1 LAAVARILEELG
13 EVAEHARKEQQPGE
27 LTDACLEEVADLL
40 IVSTCLANQ
49 YSVNLAAEYAVAPLS
64 SEQGLVPNL
73 IRALTVAGSISRVV
87 KLSKELN
94 RRGYST
100 RDGRPWTKT
109 ALFNLMPRMIQ
120 VGPRVFSS

>member
-1 LAAVARILEELG
+1 MAAVARILEELG

-49 YSVNLAAEYAVAPLS
+49 YSVNLAAEYAVATLS

-73 IRALTVAGSISRVV
+73 IRALTVAGSIFRVV
-87 KLSKELN
+87 NPIEGTESPTVQYT
-94 RRGYST
+94 RRKT
-100 RDGRPWTKT
+100 MDQDGPVQPD
-109 ALFNLMPRMIQ
+109 A
-120 VGPRVFSS
+120 

>member
-49 YSVNLAAEYAVAPLS
+49 YSVNLAAEYAVAATLS
-64 SEQGLVPNL
+64 SEHGLVPNL
-73 IRALTVAGSISRVV
+73 IRALTVAGSIFRVV
-87 KLSKELN
+87 NPIEGTES
-94 RRGYST
+94 
-100 RDGRPWTKT
+100 
-109 ALFNLMPRMIQ
+109 
-120 VGPRVFSS
+120 PRVQYTRRKTMDQDGPAQPDA

>member
-87 KLSKELN
+87 NAIEGTES
-94 RRGYST
+94 
-100 RDGRPWTKT
+100 
-109 ALFNLMPRMIQ
+109 
-120 VGPRVFSS
+120 PRVQYTRRKTMDQDGPVQPDA